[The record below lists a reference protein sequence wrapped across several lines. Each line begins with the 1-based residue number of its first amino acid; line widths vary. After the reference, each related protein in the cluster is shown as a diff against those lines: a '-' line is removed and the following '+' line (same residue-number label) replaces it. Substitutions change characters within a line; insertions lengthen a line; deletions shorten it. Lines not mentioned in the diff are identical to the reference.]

1 MKQMIYIAVGGA
13 LGALT
18 RFGISKFA
26 NQFTVGNF
34 PWGTLVVN
42 FIGLFVIG
50 FLFELFERT
59 VVPSEIRSFLTI
71 GFLGALT
78 TFSTYG
84 IETLNLLRGGE
95 YGLGLMNIVL
105 SNVAGIGLTVV
116 GIVVARLIIKV

>member
-1 MKQMIYIAVGGA
+1 MKHILYIAAGGA

-18 RFGISKFA
+18 RYGVSKFV
-26 NQFTVGNF
+26 NQFTGGAF

-42 FIGLFVIG
+42 FTGLFIIG

-84 IETLNLLRGGE
+84 IETLNLLRDGE
-95 YGLGLMNIVL
+95 YGLGLMNVVL
-105 SNVAGIGLTVV
+105 SNVAGIGLVVV
-116 GIVVARLIIKV
+116 GIIVARLVVRI

>member
-1 MKQMIYIAVGGA
+1 MKNIIYIAVGGA

-18 RFGISKFA
+18 RYGISKFI
-26 NQFTVGNF
+26 NQFTGGVF
-34 PWGTLVVN
+34 PWGTLAVN
-42 FIGLFVIG
+42 FLGLFIIG

-84 IETLNLLRGGE
+84 IETLNLLRDGE
-95 YGLGLMNIVL
+95 YGLGLMNVVL
-105 SNVAGIGLTVV
+105 SNVAGIGLVVV
-116 GIVVARLIIKV
+116 GIVVARMVVRI

>member
-1 MKQMIYIAVGGA
+1 MKNLIFIAVGGA
-13 LGALT
+13 IGALA
-18 RFGISKFA
+18 RYGISKYV
-26 NQFTVGNF
+26 NQVSSGAF

-42 FIGLFVIG
+42 FIGLFIIG

-84 IETLNLLRGGE
+84 IETINLLRDGE
-95 YGLGLMNIVL
+95 YGLGLLNVVL
-105 SNVAGIGLTVV
+105 SNVAGITLVVV
-116 GIVVARLIIKV
+116 GIIVARLVIRV